1 MIDLF
6 IWSEKLVLQFPG
18 LTPHYTQNPIFPD
31 MVTSAIV
38 AGIIAIGLNLGMAL
52 LRRKTTNMEKMRTVM
67 KETGEWRKKYTEAI
81 KKRDKQLIEE
91 LKKKQSQMQKMSM
104 EMQQQQMRP
113 MMLYMVPSFM
123 LWIFVFP
130 AIFGQTV
137 ALSPIEIPYL
147 TCSAD
152 NVKNDTPVHTT
163 DSTDTDTPVQT
174 TDSTDT
180 EIRQGPCKVIGQ
192 MFLWGWF
199 LLVNFAFTGIVAK
212 VTNTSIPTF

>member
-1 MIDLF
+1 MF
-6 IWSEKLVLQFPG
+6 
-18 LTPHYTQNPIFPD
+18 
-31 MVTSAIV
+31 TSAIV
-38 AGIIAIGLNLGMAL
+38 AAIIAIGLNLGMAL
-52 LRRKTTNMEKMRTVM
+52 LRRKTTNIEKMKTVM

-81 KKRDKQLIEE
+81 RKKDKQLIEE

-104 EMQQQQMRP
+104 EMQQQNMKP
-113 MMLYMVPSFM
+113 MMLYMIPSFM

-130 AIFGQTV
+130 ARFGQTV

-152 NVKNDTPVHTT
+152 NVK
-163 DSTDTDTPVQT
+163 TDTPVQT
-174 TDSTDT
+174 TNSTNT
-180 EIRQGPCKVIGQ
+180 ELKKGPCKVPGQ
-192 MFLWGWF
+192 VFLWGWF